1 MAYVITEGCTKDA
14 SCVDVCPVDCIHP
27 HKDEATYEIEE
38 MLHIDPENCI
48 NCGACVPV
56 CRVSVIYPAEKVSD
70 HLKPYVE
77 RNAASFAT
85 AH

>member
-14 SCVDVCPVDCIHP
+14 SCVEVCPVDCIRP
-27 HKDEATYEIEE
+27 RKDEAEYEKEE

-48 NCGACVPV
+48 DCGACVPV
-56 CRVSVIYPAEKVSD
+56 CPVSVIYPAEEVPD
-70 HLKPYVE
+70 HLKSYVE
-77 RNAASFAT
+77 RNAAYFAS